1 MSSVTL
7 VPEIALAE
15 SDDVDGADA
24 AETLSQLSLGELVKE
39 SFERFRYADGFTY
52 ARSLAFQ
59 SVMAIIPGVIF
70 IVALAV
76 RSGEG
81 QLQSILRAMIESLAP
96 GPAGDIFLE
105 AFSQGAENGS
115 QGNLI
120 AILAGALA
128 MIVGA
133 TAGMAQLQ
141 RGASR
146 IYGVNV
152 DRPTLKRYGLA
163 FALTLSVGVLLT
175 LAFVVTALGGS
186 LAGYFQDDLA
196 AVWRWV
202 RWPTGLVLL
211 TLAFAILYRIVPNR
225 EQPAPSWLAVGSG
238 IGVVGWF
245 AVSAGLA
252 FYFNASSS
260 FGETYGPLAG
270 FIGIMLW
277 SQLSAIAI
285 FYGLAFAAQLEA
297 ERAGVTE
304 PRKDQPKT

>member
-15 SDDVDGADA
+15 TDDVDGADA
-24 AETLSQLSLGELVKE
+24 AQTLSELSIGELLKE

-76 RSGEG
+76 RAGEG

-105 AFSQGAENGS
+105 AFSQGAQNGS
-115 QGNLI
+115 SGNLV
-120 AILAGALA
+120 AIIAGALA
-128 MIVGA
+128 MIIGA

-163 FALTLSVGVLLT
+163 LALTLSVGVLMS
-175 LAFVVTALGGS
+175 LAFFLTALGGS
-186 LAGYFQDDLA
+186 VSGYFEDELA
-196 AVWRWV
+196 AIWRWV

-225 EQPAPSWLAVGSG
+225 EQPSPSWLAVGSG

-245 AVSAGLA
+245 IVSAGLA
-252 FYFNASSS
+252 LYFNASSS
-260 FGETYGPLAG
+260 FGQTYGPLAG

-304 PRKDQPKT
+304 PREDVSQS

>member
-15 SDDVDGADA
+15 TDDVDGADA
-24 AETLSQLSLGELVKE
+24 AQTLSELSIGELLKE

-105 AFSQGAENGS
+105 AFSQGAQNGS
-115 QGNLI
+115 SGNLV
-120 AILAGALA
+120 AIIAGALA
-128 MIVGA
+128 MIIGA

-163 FALTLSVGVLLT
+163 LALTLSVGVLMSV
-175 LAFVVTALGGS
+175 AFVLTALGGS
-186 LAGYFQDDLA
+186 VSGYFEDELA

-225 EQPAPSWLAVGSG
+225 EQPSPSWLAVGSG

-252 FYFNASSS
+252 FYFNASTS
-260 FGETYGPLAG
+260 FGQTYGPLAG

-277 SQLSAIAI
+277 AQLSAIAI
-285 FYGLAFAAQLEA
+285 FFGLAFAAQLEA

-304 PRKDQPKT
+304 PREDGSQS